1 MFDYSTLHWITFFSA
16 ALLLNISPGPD
27 IAFILGQ
34 TIRGGTRAGVSA
46 MLGIWTGAFV
56 HVVMAAVGLSALLV
70 ASSMVFS
77 VVKWIGAAY
86 LVWLGIQAIRSAGG
100 RFLDERPGRN
110 AVPLSKVY
118 WQGTLVCALNPK
130 VAVFFLAFLPQFVEP
145 GAGPAWA
152 QLFLHGVLI
161 IAVAALVEPLLVFA
175 ADRIA
180 PATRRHPAITKWLDR
195 GLGGLFILLGLRLA
209 IQER

>member
-1 MFDYSTLHWITFFSA
+1 MFEYSALHWITFFSA

-34 TIRGGTRAGVSA
+34 TIRGGTRAGILA

-56 HVVMAAVGLSALLV
+56 HVLMAAVGLSALLV
-70 ASSMVFS
+70 ASSMAFS

-86 LVWLGIQAIRSAGG
+86 LGWLGIQAIRSSGG
-100 RFLDERPGRN
+100 RFLQDRRGGDT
-110 AVPLSKVY
+110 APLSKIY
-118 WQGTLVCALNPK
+118 WQGALVCTLNPK

-161 IAVAALVEPLLVFA
+161 IAVAALIEPLLVFT

-180 PATRRHPAITKWLDR
+180 RTTRRHPAITKWLDR
-195 GLGGLFILLGLRLA
+195 GLGGLFILLGLKLA
-209 IQER
+209 AQER

>member
-1 MFDYSTLHWITFFSA
+1 MFDYSALHWITFFSA

-46 MLGIWTGAFV
+46 MLGIWTGALV

-70 ASSMVFS
+70 ASSLAFS

-86 LVWLGIQAIRSAGG
+86 LVWLGIQAIRSSGG
-100 RFLDERPGRN
+100 RFLEGRPGGN
-110 AVPLSKVY
+110 AVSLSKIY
-118 WQGTLVCALNPK
+118 WQGALVCALNPK

-175 ADRIA
+175 AGRIA
-180 PATRRHPAITKWLDR
+180 RATRRHPAITKWLDR
-195 GLGGLFILLGLRLA
+195 GLGGLFVLLGLRLA

>member
-1 MFDYSTLHWITFFSA
+1 MFDYSVLHWITFFSA

-34 TIRGGTRAGVSA
+34 TIRGGTRAGISA
-46 MLGIWTGAFV
+46 MLGIWTGAFL
-56 HVVMAAVGLSALLV
+56 HVIMAAVGLSALLV
-70 ASSMVFS
+70 ASSMAFS

-86 LVWLGIQAIRSAGG
+86 LVWLGIQAIRSSGG
-100 RFLDERPGRN
+100 RFLEGRSEGE
-110 AVPLSKVY
+110 AIALSKVY
-118 WQGTLVCALNPK
+118 WQGALVCALNPK

-161 IAVAALVEPLLVFA
+161 IVVAAFIEPVLVFA
-175 ADRIA
+175 ADRIVR
-180 PATRRHPAITKWLDR
+180 ATRRNPVITKWLDR
-195 GLGGLFILLGLRLA
+195 GLGGLFILLGVRLA